1 MGRPAGI
8 THLASAL
15 LIALVTTAHA
25 AETPPKT
32 PIDGIEDNSFL
43 IEEAYNQEPGV
54 VQHIF
59 NAIYV
64 NDPKNRGWTFS
75 FTQEWPVFGQE
86 HQLSYTIPSSALR
99 QEGERVRGIGD
110 ILDRKSVV

>member
-1 MGRPAGI
+1 MSRPAGI

-15 LIALVTTAHA
+15 LIAIVTTAHA

-59 NAIYV
+59 NATYV

-86 HQLSYTIPSSALR
+86 HQLSYTIPSS
-99 QEGERVRGIGD
+99 
-110 ILDRKSVV
+110 DRKSTRLNSS